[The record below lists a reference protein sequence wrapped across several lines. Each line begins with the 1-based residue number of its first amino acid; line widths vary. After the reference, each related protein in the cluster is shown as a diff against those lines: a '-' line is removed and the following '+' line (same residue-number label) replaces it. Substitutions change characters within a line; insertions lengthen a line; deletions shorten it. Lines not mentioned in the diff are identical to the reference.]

1 VIRTTKSVGLNVRD
15 QQGTIDFFVGKLGFE
30 LRRDEPMGEGTRWIE
45 LAPPGSETV
54 LVPFT
59 PPGLED
65 RIGSFSGIVFEC
77 DSVQATFDELV
88 AKGVAFAE
96 EPTRQSW
103 GMWAQFSDPEGN
115 VYGLVE
121 AGDGSG

>member
-1 VIRTTKSVGLNVRD
+1 VGLNVRD
-15 QQGTIDFFVGKLGFE
+15 QQRAVDFFVGTLGFE
-30 LRRDEPMGEGTRWIE
+30 LRRDEPMGPDTRWIE
-45 LAPPGSETV
+45 LAPPGSETL

-77 DSVQATFDELV
+77 DNVQGTYDELR
-88 AKGVAFAE
+88 AKGVEWAE
-96 EPTRQSW
+96 EPSRHSW
-103 GMWAQFSDPEGN
+103 GMWAQFKDPEGN

-121 AGDGSG
+121 AG

>member
-1 VIRTTKSVGLNVRD
+1 VIRRTKSIGLNVRD
-15 QQGTIDFFVGKLGFE
+15 QQAAVDFFVGKLGFE
-30 LRRDEPMGEGTRWIE
+30 LRRDEPMGSDTRWIE
-45 LAPPGSETV
+45 LAPPGAETV

-77 DSVQATFDELV
+77 DGVERTHAELR
-88 AKGVAFAE
+88 AQGVEFVE

-103 GMWAQFSDPEGN
+103 GMWAQFKDPEGN
-115 VYGLVE
+115 VYALLEPDEQPG
-121 AGDGSG
+121 

>member
-1 VIRTTKSVGLNVRD
+1 VIRRTRSVGLNVRD
-15 QQGTIDFFVGKLGFE
+15 QQRAVDFFVGTLGFE
-30 LRRDEPMGEGTRWIE
+30 LRRDEPMGPDTRWIE
-45 LAPPGSETV
+45 VAPPGSETL

-77 DSVQATFDELV
+77 DSVQGTYDELS
-88 AKGVAFAE
+88 AKGVEWAE
-96 EPTRQSW
+96 EPSRQSW
-103 GMWAQFSDPEGN
+103 GMWAQFKDPEGN

-121 AGDGSG
+121 AG